1 MVTLNR
7 EKLRAS
13 HQRLWFALDAIMLVL
28 LFINLAWLLLDSLYG
43 VSGIQHMVRQQAP
56 DLAAFYD
63 PIHRNFIFYD
73 LIFVILFLSEFVL
86 RWGHAVVKGT
96 YQRWYFYPFIHWYD
110 LVGCIP
116 TSGARVLRVLRVI
129 SILYR
134 LQKYGII
141 DLTQTRLY
149 QFFAFYYEALLEE
162 LSDRIV
168 IKVLS
173 GTQIEVQRGSP
184 MMHRIQQEVLLPR
197 RQQLVDWLSEK
208 VAEGARYGYVPKNQ
222 ELRRYLEVNVAEA
235 MQQNKDLKP
244 LRYMPVIGTWASH
257 ALDRAVG
264 DIVAQVIH
272 QILSDLAS
280 QNNHAFVEDL
290 VEVFIHEQEEPD
302 FASSQQIV
310 AAVVEVLEMVKDQVR
325 VKHWRAELDERR
337 AQKNNPDSNG

>member
-1 MVTLNR
+1 MLSLNR
-7 EKLRAS
+7 EKLRSS
-13 HQRLWFALDAIMLVL
+13 HQRLWFALDAVMLIL
-28 LFINLAWLLLDSLYG
+28 LFINLTWLLLDSLYA
-43 VSGIQHMVRQQAP
+43 VNGIQDMVRQGAP

-73 LIFVILFLSEFVL
+73 LIFVSLFLSEFAL

-116 TSGARVLRVLRVI
+116 TSGARVLRILRVV

-141 DLTQTRLY
+141 DLSKTRLFE
-149 QFFAFYYEALLEE
+149 FFNFYYEALLEE
-162 LSDRIV
+162 LTDRIV

-173 GTQIEVQRGSP
+173 GTQVEVQRGSP
-184 MMHRIQQEVLLPR
+184 VLHRIQQEILLPR

-208 VAEGARYGYVPKNQ
+208 VAEGARHGYVPKHQ
-222 ELRRYLEVNVAEA
+222 DLRRYLEENVAEA
-235 MQQNKDLKP
+235 MNQNKDLKP

-280 QNNHAFVEDL
+280 RNNHAFVEDL
-290 VEVFIHEQEEPD
+290 VEVFINEQEEPD
-302 FASSQQIV
+302 SASSQQVV
-310 AAVVEVLEMVKDQVR
+310 AAVVEVLELIKDQVR
-325 VKHWRAELDERR
+325 IKHWRTELDERL
-337 AQKNNPDSNG
+337 AQNNNSD